1 MFKLTVGG
9 RSVRPDQFADEMMKE
24 MFKRF
29 TAELRER
36 FSAIRHPETGEFPT
50 VIVLGHSLDD
60 CSIRVEGTDALLAVV
75 REKVSAEDL
84 EGMELRATD
93 KPIAAPKAFLSYAG
107 EDAEEAERIAR
118 ALIAKGI
125 DTWWA
130 GWSLS
135 AGDSIRQKI
144 DGGLEECTHFIVLLT
159 PASLDKPWVKT
170 EIDAGFVGK
179 VEARCRF
186 IPLRKGVS
194 IEELTPLLRTLV
206 SPSLDGEFGAT
217 INQLVNDI
225 HGVTKKP
232 PLGAAPQIVARHE
245 GYSHAANLIAQ
256 YFVGKTATATSMDPQ
271 SNIGELSR
279 ELGLTDEDVRDALHE
294 LRPFFRKI
302 EFDRAFP
309 LDALFVEF
317 DKTFTDHDPAEDG
330 LKLAFDLT
338 NDPDFPVHADQIAER
353 YGWTP
358 RRLNPA
364 IAYLFQRGLIHDRYV
379 LASRPWIMLRVDR
392 DADAMR
398 RFVKSRT

>member
-24 MFKRF
+24 MFKQF

-50 VIVLGHSLDD
+50 VIVLGHSLED
-60 CSIRVEGTDALLAVV
+60 CSIRIEGSEALLAIV
-75 REKVSAEDL
+75 REKMSAEDL
-84 EGMELRATD
+84 EGMELCATD
-93 KPIAAPKAFLSYAG
+93 KPAAVPKAFLSYAG
-107 EDAEEAERIAR
+107 EDAGQAERIAR

-135 AGDSIRQKI
+135 AGQSIRQMI
-144 DGGLEECTHFIVLLT
+144 DGGLGDCTHFIVLLT

-179 VEARCRF
+179 VEERCRF

-194 IEELTPLLRTLV
+194 VDALTPLLRTLL
-206 SPSLDGEFGAT
+206 SPSLDGDFDAA

-232 PLGAAPQIVARHE
+232 AVGTAPQIEVQHE

-256 YFVGKTATATSMDPQ
+256 YFVAKTKTASIMDPQ
-271 SNIGELSR
+271 SHIGELSR
-279 ELGLTDEDVRDALHE
+279 ELGLTEEDVRDALHE

-309 LDALFVEF
+309 LATLFVEF

-330 LKLAFDLT
+330 LKLALDLT

-364 IAYLFQRGLIHDRYV
+364 IAYLFQRGLIYDRYV
-379 LASRPWIMLRVDR
+379 LASGPWLMLRVDR

-398 RFVKSRT
+398 RFVKSRG